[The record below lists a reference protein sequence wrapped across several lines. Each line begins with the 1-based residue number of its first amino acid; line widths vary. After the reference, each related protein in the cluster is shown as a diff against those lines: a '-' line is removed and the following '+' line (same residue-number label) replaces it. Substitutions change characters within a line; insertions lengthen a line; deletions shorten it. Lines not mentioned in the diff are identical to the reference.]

1 MEGSEPSTFELFLYE
16 AVVAICLASCDAA
29 ENTVSDFFTANALYD
44 SFTRTSFDSA
54 YGLASFYRET
64 GDRRK
69 DSVKYA
75 VYNIVSNES
84 TFNIKATHQLK
95 EDGSGDIST
104 STQMVWKSV
113 LNREFIYADGTS
125 NLPDNLPPLEE
136 SGRYRRVAVQP
147 LDVMKPFFVLL
158 SIDLILLITWTV
170 ISPSTFVRIQI
181 EGSEDRFGRTNS
193 FNQCLWGNDESKT
206 SYFVLKQ
213 LLQIFDLVTIA
224 ILAYYAYR
232 SR

>member
-1 MEGSEPSTFELFLYE
+1 
-16 AVVAICLASCDAA
+16 
-29 ENTVSDFFTANALYD
+29 
-44 SFTRTSFDSA
+44 
-54 YGLASFYRET
+54 
-64 GDRRK
+64 
-69 DSVKYA
+69 
-75 VYNIVSNES
+75 
-84 TFNIKATHQLK
+84 
-95 EDGSGDIST
+95 
-104 STQMVWKSV
+104 
-113 LNREFIYADGTS
+113 
-125 NLPDNLPPLEE
+125 
-136 SGRYRRVAVQP
+136 
-147 LDVMKPFFVLL
+147 MKPFFVLL

-232 SR
+232 SRSISTEYNESTWIGLIIYIYLEISFIRTILFLSFKPGQRTFLLVYTVFVFFNSLSILLLIFVPKKIALQNEKKEKLRKKKMKKLRMERSRLFFDAINEEQKIEVQSLH